1 METQEKFL
9 PAEVPVI
16 TKEIVD
22 QYLYGTGTKLNE
34 QQKAMFLKMAQLNGL
49 NPFRREIYA
58 IPYGDKF
65 NIVTGYEVYLKRA
78 ERTGVLDGWEAD
90 MGPEGDYAYCTIYR
104 KDRTHPIS
112 QKVWL
117 SEYKL
122 NNRMWNEKPK
132 MMLIKVAIATTF
144 RRAFPDELGGLP
156 YTADEM
162 PTDPI
167 RIPQGKP
174 TVATPQSKS
183 ASPAAGGLVPGQM
196 QDIQGGRPIS
206 DAQRKRFYAIAKQ
219 NGKTD
224 EEIKSQVYV
233 ATGQESTKL
242 IPVDC
247 YEELIKWGSE
257 KDTGS
262 TDNEQLDPF
271 PGVDE

>member
-1 METQEKFL
+1 MSETQEKYL
-9 PAEVPVI
+9 PEQMPVI
-16 TKEIVD
+16 TKEVID

-49 NPFRREIYA
+49 NPFKREIYA

-90 MGPEGDYAYCTIYR
+90 MGPEGDYAYCTVYR
-104 KDRTHPIS
+104 KDRTHPIA

-132 MMLIKVAIATTF
+132 AMLIKVAIATAF

-156 YTADEM
+156 YTSDEM

-174 TVATPQSKS
+174 TVTPPQKKS
-183 ASPAAGGLVPGQM
+183 DAPPQPAEGGPRL
-196 QDIQGGRPIS
+196 IT

-219 NGKTD
+219 SGKSDD
-224 EEIKSQVYV
+224 EMKSQVYV
-233 ATGQESTKL
+233 VTGQESTRL
-242 IPVDC
+242 IPV
-247 YEELIKWGSE
+247 ESG
-257 KDTGS
+257 TA
-262 TDNEQLDPF
+262 
-271 PGVDE
+271 

>member
-1 METQEKFL
+1 METQEKYL
-9 PAEVPVI
+9 PAELPTI
-16 TKEIVD
+16 SKEIVD
-22 QYLYGTGTKLNE
+22 EYLYGSGTKLNE

-90 MGPEGDYAYCTIYR
+90 IGPEGDYAYCTVYR

-183 ASPAAGGLVPGQM
+183 APRQEQEPHPPMGTDQRL
-196 QDIQGGRPIS
+196 IS
-206 DAQRKRFYAIAKQ
+206 NAQRKRFYAICKQ
-219 NGKTD
+219 NGKED
-224 EEIKSQVYV
+224 EEILSKIYV
-233 ATGQESTKL
+233 ATGQQSTKL
-242 IPVDC
+242 IPVDQ
-247 YEELIKWGSE
+247 YESLVAWAETK
-257 KDTGS
+257 T
-262 TDNEQLDPF
+262 EQEGADAA
-271 PGVDE
+271 

>member
-174 TVATPQSKS
+174 PVTPPQRKS
-183 ASPAAGGLVPGQM
+183 EVPPQQAEGGARL
-196 QDIQGGRPIS
+196 IS
-206 DAQRKRFYAIAKQ
+206 DAQRKRFYAKAKEA
-219 NGKTD
+219 GKSD

-233 ATGQESTKL
+233 VTGQESTKL
-242 IPVDC
+242 IPVES
-247 YEELIKWGSE
+247 YEELCLWCETQPSPLPEPQDG
-257 KDTGS
+257 
-262 TDNEQLDPF
+262 
-271 PGVDE
+271 